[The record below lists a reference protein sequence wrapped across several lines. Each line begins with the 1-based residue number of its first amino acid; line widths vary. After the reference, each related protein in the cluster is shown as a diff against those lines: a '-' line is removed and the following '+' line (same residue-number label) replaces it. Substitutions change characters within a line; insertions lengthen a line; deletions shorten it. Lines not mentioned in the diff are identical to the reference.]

1 VSLLLFVMTVVPTM
15 LAAFQLWRAT
25 QGLDAIKRIVRLDT
39 TPLRDIREG
48 AVEVEGF
55 LEALEPRLL
64 AASGRDAVFADVEVK
79 ATRGGG
85 RNSVVVHQ
93 SHTQRSVATA
103 ITSSD
108 GTKVKLD
115 FSHLEVVGT
124 AAAFV
129 VGGVPNRAE
138 PTRAWAADVPTTAT
152 SIQFKE
158 RVLQPGARVVVSGIA
173 RLDRLS
179 RRRDRREE
187 DLRHRRD
194 PRSSDARLERERA
207 PAPVARD
214 MAGRPAHADRHC
226 RPRLR
231 GSAALVAARGMSVR
245 LMPA

>member
-158 RVLQPGARVVVSGIA
+158 RVLQPGARVVVTRRSRRARPAIA
-173 RLDRLS
+173 TARPS
-179 RRRDRREE
+179 RRRPSSSAGPPKLGCSSRKGASASSCGA
-187 DLRHRRD
+187 RHG
-194 PRSSDARLERERA
+194 RSPCS
-207 PAPVARD
+207 
-214 MAGRPAHADRHC
+214 C
-226 RPRLR
+226 
-231 GSAALVAARGMSVR
+231 
-245 LMPA
+245 